1 MTQNLWYFQHHEVT
15 PGVFP
20 LILFHFSTTPSTF
33 SHCRSALYFFIISIF
48 CSEIQL
54 HSSFSFHQAWKLLGQ
69 LTWFM
74 VSPPLA
80 PVQWNE
86 FNLIFDL
93 SIDYGVFTI
102 SSFQIWCSLEYFLST
117 STKFSF
123 LSQVG
128 TLTSNCTEVMKRNLD
143 FNNFISMVKEQS
155 GQLHYWETMRHTKA
169 TFKIFLWN
177 PRTNFFL
184 LQVSS

>member
-102 SSFQIWCSLEYFLST
+102 SSFQIWYSLEYL
-117 STKFSF
+117 
-123 LSQVG
+123 VYI
-128 TLTSNCTEVMKRNLD
+128 NEI
-143 FNNFISMVKEQS
+143 FISVSGWNVDFKLYGSYEEKSGFQQLYKYGEKKEWSATLLRNNAPYERYVQDFSETHNEFFFAS
-155 GQLHYWETMRHTKA
+155 GK
-169 TFKIFLWN
+169 
-177 PRTNFFL
+177 
-184 LQVSS
+184 